1 MFHHTITLANG
12 VTVPQL
18 ALGTWLIDNDKAAG
32 AGLATTIGTIAL
44 FVVCLL

>member
-1 MFHHTITLANG
+1 MLQDN
-12 VTVPQL
+12 TVKIMKMEEMIMEKVI
-18 ALGTWLIDNDKAAG
+18 GYTAAG